1 MRILYTIGI
10 YLYTLGVRLAALLGH
25 KNAGLMVKGWREFGI
40 RNSEFGD
47 VRMQHNN
54 SELKTQNS
62 KLAWFHA
69 ASLGEFEQARPVLEA
84 FRERHPEYKVR
95 GTFFS
100 PSGYEVR
107 KNYAGADRVCYLPMD
122 TPRNVRRFLDTY
134 RPDMAF
140 FVKYEFWF
148 NYLGEL
154 KKRGIPTYIFSA
166 IFRENQYFFKWYGG
180 WFRKQL
186 KTSFTHLFVQNE
198 ESLHLLQGIGIEH
211 CSLAGDTRFDRVHQI
226 ALAAE
231 GDEVVERW
239 LDGYDSHVLVAGST
253 WPPDEALLSKV
264 TEVLS
269 NKVTKSHSATQP
281 LSHSATPI
289 LRIILAPH
297 VIGEEHLRQIERLF
311 PDSVRYSKVTE
322 LLSNKV
328 TESHSATQPLSHSA
342 TPQVLIIDNIGML
355 SKLYR
360 YATVA
365 YIGGGFGVGIHNIL
379 EAVTFGKPVF
389 FGPNYHKFQEA
400 HDIIARGGG
409 WSIRGEYDMEEGDF
423 KRLMTDDKA
432 LHTASQA
439 CTDYMNENLGS
450 TEKILKEIENEK

>member
-47 VRMQHNN
+47 VQMQHNN

-84 FRERHPEYKVR
+84 FRERHPEYKVLV
-95 GTFFS
+95 TFFS

-281 LSHSATPI
+281 LSHSATP
-289 LRIILAPH
+289 
-297 VIGEEHLRQIERLF
+297 
-311 PDSVRYSKVTE
+311 
-322 LLSNKV
+322 
-328 TESHSATQPLSHSA
+328 
-342 TPQVLIIDNIGML
+342 QVLIIDNIGML